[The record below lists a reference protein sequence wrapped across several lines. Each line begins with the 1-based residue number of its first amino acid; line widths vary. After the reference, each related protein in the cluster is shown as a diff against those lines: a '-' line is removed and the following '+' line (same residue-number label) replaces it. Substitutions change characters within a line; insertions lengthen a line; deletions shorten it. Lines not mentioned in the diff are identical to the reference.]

1 MLIRR
6 SCIRI
11 FGKIVEIKVDKTKC
25 FDTHDPVIIKFR
37 IPRESLCIQKMKLPD
52 SWTSLPISRQ
62 DLEMFVDAAI
72 FDKGHCESL
81 TDWANVVE
89 NTVDLAVQADFQ
101 KTPELSNFSKLPKRF
116 RGRCQPRESKK
127 CPTPSVVKKAWSGQY
142 NRKIDSVSIS
152 FKRMVRQLRRITSLK
167 IRIQKLK
174 SFNEIWY
181 RTWVDIH
188 QEWKTIL
195 ESDFHM
201 KKFALWITDIPELQ
215 PFPKTLPTWEWLCD
229 CEQIVRHVVHQQEAV
244 EKKLIKDN
252 AKIRHETDVKV
263 GHKVEAFNRIKGKD
277 FPPFHHIV
285 NEVEDLGIV
294 APLERLN
301 KWNIFVDQPQRFKE
315 LHHIKI
321 DNKTSVLNMKRSL

>member
-1 MLIRR
+1 MSTER
-6 SCIRI
+6 
-11 FGKIVEIKVDKTKC
+11 
-25 FDTHDPVIIKFR
+25 
-37 IPRESLCIQKMKLPD
+37 
-52 SWTSLPISRQ
+52 
-62 DLEMFVDAAI
+62 
-72 FDKGHCESL
+72 
-81 TDWANVVE
+81 
-89 NTVDLAVQADFQ
+89 VQ
-101 KTPELSNFSKLPKRF
+101 
-116 RGRCQPRESKK
+116 K

-277 FPPFHHIV
+277 FPPFHQIV